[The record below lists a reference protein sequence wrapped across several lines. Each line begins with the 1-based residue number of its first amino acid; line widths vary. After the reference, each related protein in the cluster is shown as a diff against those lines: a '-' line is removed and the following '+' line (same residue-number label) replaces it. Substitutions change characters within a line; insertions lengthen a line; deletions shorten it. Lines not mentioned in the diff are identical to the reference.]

1 MSLVAAPDQ
10 DVEEGY
16 VSTTTGRE
24 GVLGA
29 APQPALA
36 PQPPSFPVEGP
47 PESVTVSIIVE
58 NNDNFR
64 GYCPTSVSAS
74 LPSSN
79 FPVKNEEDDIY
90 GETTEEEMDG
100 EEEEEERLCAW
111 IYKQSRTAKLLAD
124 KVLSSSLPM
133 YPESL
138 P

>member
-16 VSTTTGRE
+16 ESTTTG
-24 GVLGA
+24 GGGFLVV

-36 PQPPSFPVEGP
+36 PQPPSFPVGP

-58 NNDNFR
+58 NDDNFR
-64 GYCPTSVSAS
+64 QYCHTSVSAS
-74 LPSSN
+74 SPSSN
-79 FPVKNEEDDIY
+79 FRVKNEEDDIY

-111 IYKQSRTAKLLAD
+111 IYKQSRT
-124 KVLSSSLPM
+124 
-133 YPESL
+133 
-138 P
+138 

>member
-1 MSLVAAPDQ
+1 MSLVAAQDQ
-10 DVEEGY
+10 VVEEGY
-16 VSTTTGRE
+16 EVTTTG
-24 GVLGA
+24 GGGALASA

-36 PQPPSFPVEGP
+36 SQLPPFLVGP

-64 GYCPTSVSAS
+64 RYCPTSVSAF

-79 FPVKNEEDDIY
+79 FRIKNEEDDIY
-90 GETTEEEMDG
+90 GEMTEEEEMD
-100 EEEEEERLCAW
+100 EEEEERLGAW
-111 IYKQSRTAKLLAD
+111 IYKQSRMAKLLAD
-124 KVLSSSLPM
+124 KVLSSSLPT